1 MLSAR
6 ALREMAEKVGPRG
19 YLKLQARLLGLSP
32 DGRMRRDASGKIQ
45 PLAEK
50 VTLENGREIGRMRP
64 HEFSLRGLWEGLVGP
79 VEETLNYCR
88 DSVGFHEMPVHVLE
102 AVSTGAFPSAVG
114 QLISTMVIDGYE
126 DDSGFIG
133 DRLVSTMP
141 SKLRGERIVGFT
153 SLQGPKEVVEGEQY
167 QDSTF
172 QDKYVGSRET
182 KRGRLLSVT
191 EEAVYFDQTG
201 QVLERA
207 RQLGYYSRQERE
219 RRIVRAVIDADSG
232 ETVYA
237 PSGTGEQLYAA
248 GNNNLDTA
256 TGPLVDWTDIQAV
269 LAFHATNTVDDRETD
284 DALAG
289 QPIVW
294 TPKIILT
301 GVELAGNAAR
311 LIAATEV
318 TRDPGSN
325 QAEFRSGNPLN
336 SLAPG
341 MVSLSSPFIDN
352 ATDGD
357 QWDDGSDWFI
367 GDFQRQ
373 FKYKE
378 IWPLQ
383 TFRAP
388 AQNEEQFTRDIVA
401 RFKVREYGDVIAV
414 DERHVVKVDIA

>member
-1 MLSAR
+1 MQAR
-6 ALREMAEKVGPRG
+6 ALREMVEKVGPRG
-19 YLKLQARLLGLSP
+19 YLKLQAKLLGLGP
-32 DGRMRRDASGKIQ
+32 DGRMRRDANGKIH
-45 PLAEK
+45 PLTEK
-50 VTLENGREIGRMRP
+50 VTLENGREIPRMLPSELSVRA
-64 HEFSLRGLWEGLVGP
+64 LWEGLVGP
-79 VEETLNYCR
+79 CEETLNYCK
-88 DSVGFHEMPVHVLE
+88 DQVGFIEMPVQVLE

-114 QLISTMVIDGYE
+114 QLIATMVIDGYE

-133 DRLVSTMP
+133 DRLVSTMS

-153 SLQGPKEVVEGEQY
+153 ALQGPREVVEGESY
-167 QDSTF
+167 EDSTF

-182 KRGRLLSVT
+182 KRGRLLSIT
-191 EEAVYFDQTG
+191 EESVFFDQTG

-219 RRIVRAVIDADSG
+219 RRIIRAVIDADSG
-232 ETVYA
+232 EAVYA
-237 PSGTGEQLYAA
+237 PSGTAEQLYAA
-248 GNNNLDTA
+248 GNNNLDTT
-256 TGPLVDWTDIQAV
+256 TGALVDWTDIQAV
-269 LAFHATNTVDDRETD
+269 LAFHATNVVDDRETD
-284 DALAG
+284 DAGAALS
-289 QPIVW
+289 IVW
-294 TPKIILT
+294 TPRIILT

-357 QWDDGSDWFI
+357 QWDDGSDWFL

-388 AQNEEQFTRDIVA
+388 AQNEDQFTRDIVA